1 MASYGSGSFGTV
13 SWREKKKL
21 FTSVQSALIQSW
33 LVLPGQSQVPN
44 GFFIWLQIPTKSWA
58 FVPPDIKKM
67 LRMAYLKGDMAD

>member
-1 MASYGSGSFGTV
+1 MGMGLGTAFL
-13 SWREKKKL
+13 REKKNL